1 MRSMHVYATMHVPML
16 LVVNNV
22 AVGDVWEDMV

>member
-1 MRSMHVYATMHVPML
+1 MHVNVRTMHVPML